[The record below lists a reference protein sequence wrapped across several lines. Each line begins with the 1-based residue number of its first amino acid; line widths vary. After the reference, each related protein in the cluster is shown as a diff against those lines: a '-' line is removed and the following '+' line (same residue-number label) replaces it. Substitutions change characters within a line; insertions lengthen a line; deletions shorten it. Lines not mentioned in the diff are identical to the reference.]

1 MLGLPT
7 EAFCESGDDINAG
20 VFSMRSCEARVWIS
34 VATDTMT
41 VRALYFFVLGF
52 SGLFAMQGC
61 GGDEAAAETTA
72 AAEGTTASP

>member
-1 MLGLPT
+1 MGPPI
-7 EAFCESGDDINAG
+7 EAFSECGDDFCSG
-20 VFSMRSCEARVWIS
+20 GFSVRSCEARVWIS
-34 VATDTMT
+34 VATDKMT